1 MWVYDQL
8 FSLFPLLWDERN
20 IELNETELI
29 TFEVTQRFTWLSE
42 QKQQKLKY
50 RREKIEWGLTK

>member
-29 TFEVTQRFTWLSE
+29 TFEITQRFTWLSE

-50 RREKIEWGLTK
+50 RGEKIEWGLTK